1 MDGEDFYPV
10 DEGEGMRVLL
20 DEMYSG
26 LKPFLRLLGWEVR
39 TVEEEGLRGAE
50 DEQVVEQAGR
60 RGLVLVTQEQRVS
73 ELAKLRGIPC
83 VLVGSGDIARIV
95 DEKLRELA
103 PASGAAE
110 EASPPR
116 PALPGVRYP
125 EGGSG
130 RAGVSPR
137 GSLGPRR
144 EVYRSPVRRRKV
156 GAER

>member
-1 MDGEDFYPV
+1 VEDFYPV

-73 ELAKLRGIPC
+73 ELARLRGVPC
-83 VLVGSGDIARIV
+83 VLVGFGDIARIV

-103 PASGAAE
+103 PAPAPARAAPPVPAPGAGH
-110 EASPPR
+110 
-116 PALPGVRYP
+116 PG
-125 EGGSG
+125 GGPGRVWVPSG
-130 RAGVSPR
+130 RPR
-137 GSLGPRR
+137 AS
-144 EVYRSPVRRRKV
+144 RRRKDRSLAGCRGS